1 MKQSALQLTVAGV
14 FLVMAAWNGYRAF
27 SGTTDGELS
36 WQRLAV
42 AALLAGVAVAVYFS
56 KAWKN

>member
-1 MKQSALQLTVAGV
+1 MKQSVLQLTVAGV

-27 SGTTDGELS
+27 GGTPEVGLS

-42 AALLAGVAVAVYFS
+42 AALLAGVAIAVCFS
-56 KAWKN
+56 KPWKN